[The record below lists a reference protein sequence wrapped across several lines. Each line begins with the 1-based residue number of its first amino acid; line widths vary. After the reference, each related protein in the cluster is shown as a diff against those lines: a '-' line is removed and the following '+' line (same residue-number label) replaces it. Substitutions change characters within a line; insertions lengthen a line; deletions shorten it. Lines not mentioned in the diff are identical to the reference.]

1 MTPRKTMLPR
11 ILLALTCSY
20 SAASMATENGSP
32 TTAMGLLDFGAGYL
46 PPTTDNGTVGFRAAY
61 YSTDAQKDNDGNDT
75 GNDFSLDVLSLS
87 MAYFYMTDKKVLGAR
102 YGFGTVV
109 PFFKMDSEL
118 QVKRGDT
125 TLFSDQADVF
135 ELADIQILPM
145 LLQWTPSPN
154 LSIFAQLQ
162 IQTPTGDYDSERL
175 VSPGLNHWAFT
186 PQAAFTYVS
195 ENGYEVSSS
204 FQLDINTRND
214 DTDYRSGTEYRHEFA
229 VGKHVGPWTV
239 GVGGYHYQQITDDD
253 APGLEGGNR
262 ASVVAAGPAIGFFD
276 PGSSIPP
283 IRFHAYKE
291 FGAENRTEGYNIGL
305 TTSFSF

>member
-1 MTPRKTMLPR
+1 MTPSKITLPR
-11 ILLALTCSY
+11 ILLALTYCY
-20 SAASMATENGSP
+20 SAASLATENGSP

-46 PPTTDNGTVGFRAAY
+46 PPTSDNGAVGFRAAY
-61 YSTDAQKDNDGNDT
+61 YSTDTQKDNDGNDT

-87 MAYFYMTDKKVLGAR
+87 LAYIYMTDQKVLGAR

-118 QVKRGDT
+118 QVKRGGT
-125 TLFSDQADVF
+125 TLFSDEADVF
-135 ELADIQILPM
+135 ELADIQVMPM
-145 LLQWTPSPN
+145 LLQWIPSPH

-162 IQTPTGDYDSERL
+162 IQAPTGDYDANRL
-175 VSPGLNHWAFT
+175 VSPGLNRWAFT

-195 ENGYEVSSS
+195 EQGYEVSSS
-204 FQLDINTRND
+204 FQLDINTRNH

-229 VGKHVGPWTV
+229 VGKHVGPWTI
-239 GVGGYHYQQITDDD
+239 GAGGYHYQQISDDD
-253 APGLEGGNR
+253 APSLQGGNR

-291 FGAENRTEGYNIGL
+291 FDAQNRTEGYNIAL
-305 TTSFSF
+305 TTSFIF

>member
-1 MTPRKTMLPR
+1 MTPRKTMLTR
-11 ILLALTCSY
+11 ILLTLTFGY
-20 SAASMATENGSP
+20 STASLATENGSP

-87 MAYFYMTDKKVLGAR
+87 MAYIYMTDQKVLGAR

-118 QVKRGDT
+118 QVKRGGT

-135 ELADIQILPM
+135 ELADIQLMPM

-175 VSPGLNHWAFT
+175 VSPGLNRWAIT

-305 TTSFSF
+305 TMAFSF

>member
-1 MTPRKTMLPR
+1 MTPRKTMLTP
-11 ILLALTCSY
+11 ILLTLAFGY
-20 SAASMATENGSP
+20 SAVSLATENGSP

-87 MAYFYMTDKKVLGAR
+87 MAYIYMTDQKVLGAR

-118 QVKRGDT
+118 QVKRGGT

-135 ELADIQILPM
+135 ELADIQLMPM

-175 VSPGLNHWAFT
+175 VSPGLNRWAIT

-305 TTSFSF
+305 TMAFSF

>member
-1 MTPRKTMLPR
+1 MTPRKTMLTP
-11 ILLALTCSY
+11 ILLTLAFGH
-20 SAASMATENGSP
+20 SAVSLATENGSP

-87 MAYFYMTDKKVLGAR
+87 MAYIYMTDQKVLGAR

-118 QVKRGDT
+118 QVKRGGT

-135 ELADIQILPM
+135 ELADIQLMPM

-175 VSPGLNHWAFT
+175 VSPGLNRWAIT

-305 TTSFSF
+305 TMAFSF

>member
-20 SAASMATENGSP
+20 SAASMATENGTP

-46 PPTTDNGTVGFRAAY
+46 PPSTDNGTVGFRAAY

-87 MAYFYMTDKKVLGAR
+87 MAYFYMTDQKVLGAR

-118 QVKRGDT
+118 QVKRGGA
-125 TLFSDQADVF
+125 TLFSDEADVF
-135 ELADIQILPM
+135 ELADIQFMPM

-154 LSIFAQLQ
+154 LSIFAQFQ
-162 IQTPTGDYDSERL
+162 IQAPTGDYDSERL
-175 VSPGLNHWAFT
+175 VSPGLNRWAFT

-195 ENGYEVSSS
+195 DSGYEVSSS

-305 TTSFSF
+305 TMAFSF